1 MRTASLRIVVALL
14 LGAGAADA
22 DQRTVLRRC
31 PVDAVVAGTLC
42 MDAYEASVWRVPNAQ
57 FENRKL
63 VKQIQ
68 QGTASEEALLAA
80 GATHQGI
87 SDDNYGPCHDNGQNC
102 AEDLFAVSLPG
113 VLPSVRA
120 TWFQAQ
126 AACLNSRKRL
136 PSNAEWQA
144 AVAGTPDPGPDNG
157 ATDCRTTGST
167 AVATG
172 SRTACVSS
180 VGAYDM
186 VGNLYEWVA
195 DWLPRATACGTWPI
209 SVSPAPSDQQCLAGA
224 SASGEPAALM
234 RGGNFTNGTAAG
246 PLAVAALVGPSTSNV
261 GVGFRCAR

>member
-1 MRTASLRIVVALL
+1 MRTASLLSVALL

-22 DQRTVLRRC
+22 ERHAVLRRC
-31 PVDAVVAGTLC
+31 PVDAVVAGTVC

-57 FENRKL
+57 SVNLKL

-68 QGTASEEALLAA
+68 QGSVTEAALLAA

-87 SDDNYGPCHDNGQNC
+87 SDDNYGPCLDSGQNC
-102 AEDLFAVSLPG
+102 AGDLFAVSLPG
-113 VLPSVRA
+113 VLPSIRA

-195 DWLPRATACGTWPI
+195 DWSPRATACGTWPA

-224 SASGEPAALM
+224 ATTGEPAALV
-234 RGGNFTNGTAAG
+234 RGGNFASGTASG
-246 PLAVAALVGPSTSNV
+246 PLAVAAVFGPSASNT